1 MREQDLPESS
11 HLVDF
16 VEHED
21 RILVSARRMLNN
33 LSRQGADVSSPV
45 ATNLGLVVH
54 ATQEMR
60 TNFRPSAR
68 VDLPL
73 GLAHAR
79 SPHEHRIG
87 PFIPGFRRRT
97 ER

>member
-1 MREQDLPESS
+1 
-11 HLVDF
+11 
-16 VEHED
+16 
-21 RILVSARRMLNN
+21 
-33 LSRQGADVSSPV
+33 
-45 ATNLGLVVH
+45 VH